1 MAINLHHSTM
11 GPEPASTR
19 SSFPPP
25 TVVLIHGLFG
35 MGNNLGALARALK
48 NDFYVYSLDLPN
60 HGRSDW
66 LAHAD
71 IPAMAECVR
80 GWMAELNLEH
90 AHFFGHSL
98 GGKVAMELALQHP
111 ERVDSLSIAD
121 IAPVQYPPRHDNVL
135 AALRAVADSQ
145 CQSRAAAGEIMAGF
159 LEEESLIQF
168 LLMSIRR
175 DEHGVYKWRFN
186 LAEIIESYGAI
197 RAGLESE
204 TPYTLATLFIKGGD
218 SDYILPEHRDTIL
231 RLFPRAKVKV
241 MPDCGHW
248 LHAQKPQL
256 FNSIVLRFLTDG
268 EN

>member
-1 MAINLHHSTM
+1 MD
-11 GPEPASTR
+11 
-19 SSFPPP
+19 
-25 TVVLIHGLFG
+25 
-35 MGNNLGALARALK
+35 K
-48 NDFYVYSLDLPN
+48 
-60 HGRSDW
+60 
-66 LAHAD
+66 
-71 IPAMAECVR
+71 
-80 GWMAELNLEH
+80 LNLQH

-98 GGKVAMELALQHP
+98 GGKVVMELALQQP

-135 AALRAVADSQ
+135 AALLAVADSH
-145 CQSRAAAGEIMAGF
+145 CESRAAAGKIMTEF

-186 LAEIIESYGAI
+186 LAEIIASYGDI

-204 TPYTLATLFIKGGD
+204 TPYTSATLFIKGGD

-231 RLFPRAKVKV
+231 RLFLRAKVKM
-241 MPDCGHW
+241 MPGCGHW

-256 FNSIVLRFLTDG
+256 FNSIVLRFLTEDTD
-268 EN
+268 